1 MNLTWIKLAVD
12 ILDDAK
18 IKIIRSHP
26 DGNSIV
32 VLWIGLLCLAMKSAR
47 PGIIEISDGIP
58 YTIDDLSSAF
68 NIEKKT
74 VELGLALFAKYRMID
89 LFDGNTIEVIN
100 FAKHQ
105 SLERIEEK
113 RALNRARV
121 KEFREKQKCNALL
134 THESQKC
141 NALLTHESQNVMPQN
156 RIDKNKKENKNIY
169 NNTPAKAGFVLPDWI
184 PVETWNA
191 YLAVRNKKKAANTE
205 YALNLI
211 IKKLEKFKPDH
222 VAIINQSITAGWV
235 DMYPLKEANNA
246 NTSQGFSA
254 NSYWRNNQNRGG
266 LKPEN
271 EAKLDAAINEYK
283 TKKAALCETKEIP
296 STDC

>member
-1 MNLTWIKLAVD
+1 MGKGDGVMNLTWIKLAVD

-100 FAKHQ
+100 FSKHQ

-121 KEFREKQKCNALL
+121 KEFREKRRCNALL
-134 THESQKC
+134 THESR
-141 NALLTHESQNVMPQN
+141 NVTLTDKN
-156 RIDKNKKENKNIY
+156 KNKKENKNIY
-169 NNTPAKAGFVLPDWI
+169 NTPAKAGFVLPDWI
-184 PVETWNA
+184 PEETWKA

-205 YALNLI
+205 YALTLI
-211 IKKLEKFKPDH
+211 IKKLEKLKPNH
-222 VAIINQSITAGWV
+222 IAIINQSITAGWV

-246 NTSQGFSA
+246 NTSQGFST
-254 NSYWRNNQNRGG
+254 NSYRRNNQDRGG
-266 LKPEN
+266 LRPETEAELDRIAREYN
-271 EAKLDAAINEYK
+271 EHQA
-283 TKKAALCETKEIP
+283 KKAALCESEKIP
-296 STDC
+296 GSNCC

>member
-1 MNLTWIKLAVD
+1 MNLTWIKLAID

-32 VLWIGLLCLAMKSAR
+32 VLWIGPLCLAMKSAR

-74 VELGLALFAKYRMID
+74 VELGLALFVKYRMID

-113 RALNRARV
+113 RALNRARA

-134 THESQKC
+134 THEC
-141 NALLTHESQNVMPQN
+141 ENVTPQI

-205 YALNLI
+205 YALTLI
-211 IKKLEKFKPDH
+211 IKKLEKFKPNH
-222 VAIINQSITAGWV
+222 IAIINQSITNGWV

-246 NTSQGFSA
+246 STTSHGFST
-254 NSYWRNNQNRGG
+254 NFNRGNNQDRK
-266 LKPEN
+266 LRPETEAELDRIAREYN
-271 EAKLDAAINEYK
+271 EHQA
-283 TKKAALCETKEIP
+283 KKASLCEAEKIP
-296 STDC
+296 GANCG

>member
-1 MNLTWIKLAVD
+1 LAGRTDHPEESDSKKQPVFQRELEDQLEGRIGEDKMNMTWMKLAVD

-121 KEFREKQKCNALL
+121 KEYREKRRCNALL
-134 THESQKC
+134 THESL
-141 NALLTHESQNVMPQN
+141 NVTPQNRIDKN
-156 RIDKNKKENKNIY
+156 RIDKNKKENKESKGIFQIPTIQEISDY
-169 NNTPAKAGFVLPDWI
+169 CKHRNNKINPELFLQHYTTNGWMVGKNKMKNWKSAIITWEIRGNNGNGNGSGFTGGTGTAVEKAGRARSDGESWPAD
-184 PVETWNA
+184 
-191 YLAVRNKKKAANTE
+191 RE
-205 YALNLI
+205 Y
-211 IKKLEKFKPDH
+211 
-222 VAIINQSITAGWV
+222 
-235 DMYPLKEANNA
+235 
-246 NTSQGFSA
+246 
-254 NSYWRNNQNRGG
+254 
-266 LKPEN
+266 
-271 EAKLDAAINEYK
+271 
-283 TKKAALCETKEIP
+283 
-296 STDC
+296 

>member
-121 KEFREKQKCNALL
+121 KEFREKRKCNALL
-134 THESQKC
+134 THEY
-141 NALLTHESQNVMPQN
+141 ENVMPQN

-246 NTSQGFSA
+246 NTSHGFNA

>member
-1 MNLTWIKLAVD
+1 MNMTWMKLAVD

-121 KEFREKQKCNALL
+121 KEYREKRRCNALL
-134 THESQKC
+134 THESL
-141 NALLTHESQNVMPQN
+141 NVTPQNRIDKN
-156 RIDKNKKENKNIY
+156 RIDKNKKENKESKGIFQIPTIQEISDY
-169 NNTPAKAGFVLPDWI
+169 CKHRNNKINPELFLQHYTTNGWMVGKNKMKNWKSAIITWEIRGNNGNGNGSGFTGGTGTAVEKAGRARSDGESWPAD
-184 PVETWNA
+184 
-191 YLAVRNKKKAANTE
+191 RE
-205 YALNLI
+205 Y
-211 IKKLEKFKPDH
+211 
-222 VAIINQSITAGWV
+222 
-235 DMYPLKEANNA
+235 
-246 NTSQGFSA
+246 
-254 NSYWRNNQNRGG
+254 
-266 LKPEN
+266 
-271 EAKLDAAINEYK
+271 
-283 TKKAALCETKEIP
+283 
-296 STDC
+296 

>member
-113 RALNRARV
+113 RELNRVRVAR
-121 KEFREKQKCNALL
+121 FREKRISNALL
-134 THESQKC
+134 MRTTC
-141 NALLTHESQNVMPQN
+141 DVTLTDKNKN
-156 RIDKNKKENKNIY
+156 KNKKERENRGIFQIPTLQEISDYCLERKNKINAQLFLDHY
-169 NNTPAKAGFVLPDWI
+169 TTNGWMVGKNKMKDW
-184 PVETWNA
+184 
-191 YLAVRNKKKAANTE
+191 KAAIRTWE
-205 YALNLI
+205 VR
-211 IKKLEKFKPDH
+211 E
-222 VAIINQSITAGWV
+222 
-235 DMYPLKEANNA
+235 NA
-246 NTSQGFSA
+246 NTNPGFKSDTHR
-254 NSYWRNNQNRGG
+254 RNYHDR
-266 LKPEN
+266 PSS
-271 EAKLDAAINEYK
+271 LDADAAAEAERITAEFYK
-283 TKKAALCETKEIP
+283 NKAAVHN
-296 STDC
+296 TD

>member
-121 KEFREKQKCNALL
+121 KEFREKRKCNALL
-134 THESQKC
+134 THEY
-141 NALLTHESQNVMPQN
+141 ENVMPQN

-211 IKKLEKFKPDH
+211 IKKLEKFKPNH

-246 NTSQGFSA
+246 STTSQGFSA